1 MLAVYKRELKAYF
14 TSSTGFIFMGF
25 FLLLS
30 GFFFTMT
37 NLFGASPNYNSVLG
51 SITFV
56 FLLVVPILTMRL
68 FPDDK
73 RQKTDQLLLTSPLNL
88 GGIIVGKYLASVT
101 VFFLT
106 LLITVIYPIILSF
119 FGTLAVWEILGGYIG
134 FMLLGSAFIA
144 IGLFVSALTDNQVI
158 AAVVTFSAL
167 LLMWILDWIQ
177 QGLPTDRVSGI
188 IFAGIIALAAGVF
201 VYFNTKNIYVGVATT
216 LVGAAIIVGTFFL
229 ADKYFFEGFIVR
241 IFEWFSLIKRY
252 DEFQMGILS
261 LSPIVY
267 YLTFSASFV
276 FLTIRVLE
284 KKRWS

>member
-1 MLAVYKRELKAYF
+1 
-14 TSSTGFIFMGF
+14 
-25 FLLLS
+25 
-30 GFFFTMT
+30 
-37 NLFGASPNYNSVLG
+37 
-51 SITFV
+51 
-56 FLLVVPILTMRL
+56 
-68 FPDDK
+68 
-73 RQKTDQLLLTSPLNL
+73 
-88 GGIIVGKYLASVT
+88 
-101 VFFLT
+101 
-106 LLITVIYPIILSF
+106 
-119 FGTLAVWEILGGYIG
+119 
-134 FMLLGSAFIA
+134 
-144 IGLFVSALTDNQVI
+144 QVI

-188 IFAGIIALAAGVF
+188 IFAGIMALAAGVF
-201 VYFNTKNIYVGVATT
+201 VYFNTKNIYVGLATT